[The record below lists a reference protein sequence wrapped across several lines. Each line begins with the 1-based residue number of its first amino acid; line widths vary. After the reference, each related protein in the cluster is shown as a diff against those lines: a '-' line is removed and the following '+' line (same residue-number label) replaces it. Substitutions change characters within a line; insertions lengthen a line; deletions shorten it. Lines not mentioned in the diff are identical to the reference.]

1 MGLAMPDEF
10 LPHDG
15 AGEAAAAPA
24 SAPGRLILRVEGQA
38 EADAF
43 LAAYAVEQPSGE
55 PQQPPSGA
63 QLPSA
68 CAACGATAVGGFAAA
83 ARQPVASFIR
93 SCFIVSAACSSCSAR
108 AVEVRSSGGVSAQ
121 GCRLRCAGVGWLAV
135 QCAALAWRC
144 GDACEAAWQ
153 TEMCWR
159 ISVLRLLPPSPPVG
173 FRLRVE
179 EPADLERAVLQSASA
194 SIAVPELE
202 LVRAG
207 RGDNGCAAVGR
218 DAGCSA

>member
-10 LPHDG
+10 LPYDG

-55 PQQPPSGA
+55 PQQPRSGA

-68 CAACGATAVGGFAAA
+68 CTACGATAVGGFEAA
-83 ARQPVASFIR
+83 ARQPVESFIR

-121 GCRLRCAGVGWLAV
+121 GSRLRCAGVGRLGV

-144 GDACEAAWQ
+144 RMRVRLPGRLKCVGE
-153 TEMCWR
+153 
-159 ISVLRLLPPSPPVG
+159 SVFCVCVLPPHLCGSGCVWRSLPTWSERCCSRHPPPLLC
-173 FRLRVE
+173 R
-179 EPADLERAVLQSASA
+179 SWSW
-194 SIAVPELE
+194 
-202 LVRAG
+202 
-207 RGDNGCAAVGR
+207 
-218 DAGCSA
+218 